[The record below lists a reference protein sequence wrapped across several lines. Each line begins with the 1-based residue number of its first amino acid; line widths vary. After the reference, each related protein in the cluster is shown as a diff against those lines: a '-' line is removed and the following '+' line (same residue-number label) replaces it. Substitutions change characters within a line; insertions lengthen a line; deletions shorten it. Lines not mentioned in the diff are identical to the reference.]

1 MKTVHGQQSKWKD
14 CRENKDT
21 IRGGSGGTHE
31 VEEGIPIRL
40 ASFVGRAYF
49 TAVVCGSQILPS
61 SSSDVNLA
69 PVTLHGALNLSSSG
83 WGCLLN
89 PLVLKSLGWSSY

>member
-21 IRGGSGGTHE
+21 IGGGSGGTRE
-31 VEEGIPIRL
+31 VEEGELVPTRL

-49 TAVVCGSQILPS
+49 TAVVRGSQILPS

-69 PVTLHGALNLSSSG
+69 PVTLRGALNLSSSG
-83 WGCLLN
+83 WGA
-89 PLVLKSLGWSSY
+89 P

>member
-14 CRENKDT
+14 CHENKDT

-31 VEEGIPIRL
+31 VEEGELIPTRL

-49 TAVVCGSQILPS
+49 TAVVRGSQILPS
-61 SSSDVNLA
+61 SSSDVNLT
-69 PVTLHGALNLSSSG
+69 PVTLHGHSTFL
-83 WGCLLN
+83 
-89 PLVLKSLGWSSY
+89 PLAGAAS